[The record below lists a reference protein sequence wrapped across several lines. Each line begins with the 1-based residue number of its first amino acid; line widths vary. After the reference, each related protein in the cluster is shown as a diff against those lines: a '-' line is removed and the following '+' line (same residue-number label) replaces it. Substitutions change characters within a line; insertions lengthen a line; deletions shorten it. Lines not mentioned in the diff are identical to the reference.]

1 MAESLIGR
9 WITCL
14 KLWPERRLGA
24 PKLLKSPRIA
34 RPQSGYLFRR
44 ESIVFTKYS
53 SKSRS
58 SWPERSGGL

>member
-1 MAESLIGR
+1 MAEPLVGR
-9 WITCL
+9 RTTCF

-44 ESIVFTKYS
+44 ESVVFTKYS
-53 SKSRS
+53 SRSRS
-58 SWPERSGGL
+58 SWAERSGGL